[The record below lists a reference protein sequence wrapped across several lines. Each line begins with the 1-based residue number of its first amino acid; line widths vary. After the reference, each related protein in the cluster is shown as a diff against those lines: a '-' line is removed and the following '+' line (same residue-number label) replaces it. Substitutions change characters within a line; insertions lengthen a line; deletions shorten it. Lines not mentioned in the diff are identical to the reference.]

1 MAAKRPPAAGSSYL
15 GATWLEPE
23 HLTYPRGGF
32 TRRACVRLTRN
43 PHNPIELPYGEL
55 RIVRCSVPDS
65 FVSIPARLVHRGK
78 AIRGFVSNRNEEY
91 TFTPE
96 AA

>member
-1 MAAKRPPAAGSSYL
+1 MAPQRSPAPGASYR

-55 RIVRCSVPDS
+55 RIVRASVADS
-65 FVSIPARLVHRGK
+65 FSSIPARLTYRGSVV
-78 AIRGFVSNRNEEY
+78 RGYVALDKSEF